1 MYLENYIQNFEAW
14 QCGESIFIEA
24 PTGMGKTSFVLN
36 QLVADAIRN
45 GREVLYMSNRF
56 LLKEQVK
63 FMVARKQGI
72 PAEDSKWLEGIE
84 EFEGIT
90 IVSYQKIQALMEV
103 DRAGKYLDQSRYKY
117 TVFDE
122 VHYILEDSM
131 FNPHIMYLLEY
142 IQKVRNVKIFISATL
157 QETKE
162 YLLSS
167 GVLGKIIPGTE
178 RVINEIL
185 VKEQLDTYTF
195 RCIGNEKYIWHYSI
209 PRRADKIKVKYFT
222 DFSQIAELI
231 NQSDEKWLVFVS
243 NKASVGMWKGEIQ
256 KSVDVIYA
264 DDKDQEIVEQIVRYE
279 RFEKQVLITTKLL
292 DNGVNFKDQRLRN
305 VVIDTISRVE
315 FMQMLG
321 RKRISGDESIN
332 LYIPKKSRKYF
343 AGYFNLSVRK
353 CLNYVND
360 SKTSEVLMKECLADP
375 TVYEI
380 VRRYYVVQ
388 EGELTLNPAGAYKLS
403 SLAGFLSDMQQKM
416 EEDEWAYVKEQL
428 KWLDMREAFSEEN
441 ALPDFK
447 GEKIN
452 AEIQS
457 FLEESSGCWMGK
469 TKQLEFRKELGKLMV
484 KVGLYEKRGNRV
496 PGKNV
501 IEKMLLTKYPRY
513 RLAVKKSSRKDDETL
528 WRVEVKNNGLGD

>member
-1 MYLENYIQNFEAW
+1 MYLENFIQNFDAW

-24 PTGMGKTSFVLN
+24 PTGMGKTSFVLK
-36 QLVADAIRN
+36 QLVTDAIRN
-45 GREVLYMSNRF
+45 GQEVLFMSNRF

-90 IVSYQKIQALMEV
+90 IMSYQKIQTLMEV
-103 DRAGKYLDQSRYKY
+103 DRARKYLDQSRYKY

-142 IQKVRNVKIFISATL
+142 IQKVRNVKIFMSATL

-167 GVLGKIIPGTE
+167 GALGKIIPGTE
-178 RVINEIL
+178 RVVNEIL

-231 NQSDEKWLVFVS
+231 NQSDEKWLIFVS

-264 DDKDQEIVEQIVRYE
+264 DDKNQEIVEQIVKYE
-279 RFEKQVLITTKLL
+279 RFDKQVLITTKLL
-292 DNGVNFKDQRLRN
+292 DNGVNFKDRLLHN

-315 FMQMLG
+315 FLQMLG
-321 RKRISGDESIN
+321 RKRVYGDESIN
-332 LYIPKKSRKYF
+332 LYIQKKSRKYF
-343 AGYFNLSVRK
+343 AGYLNMSVRK
-353 CLNYVND
+353 CLNYVNE
-360 SKTSEVLMKECLADP
+360 SKVSEVLMKECLADP
-375 TVYEI
+375 PVYEI
-380 VRRYYVVQ
+380 VRRFYVVQ
-388 EGELTLNPAGAYKLS
+388 EGELILNPAGAYKLS
-403 SLAGFLSDMQQKM
+403 LIAEFLSDMQQKM
-416 EEDEWAYVKEQL
+416 EGDEWAYIKEQL
-428 KWLDMREAFSEEN
+428 KWLDMREEFSEEN

-452 AEIQS
+452 AEIQR
-457 FLEESSGCWMGK
+457 FLEEFSGCWMSK
-469 TKQLEFRKELGKLMV
+469 TEQIEFRKELGMLLV
-484 KVGLYEKRGNRV
+484 KAGLYEKRGSRV

-513 RLAVKKSSRKDDETL
+513 RLAVKKSSRKGDETL